1 MERKESMEERARIFE
16 SLTEVFRQVF
26 DDENLTISETTTA
39 KDVAEWDSLHHITLI
54 VAIEAEFGI
63 KFKSSEYEEMANVG
77 ALVDL
82 IAKKQR

>member
-1 MERKESMEERARIFE
+1 MEERTQIFE

-26 DDENLTISETTTA
+26 DDETLTIGETTTA
-39 KDVAEWDSLHHITLI
+39 QDVAEWDSLHHITLI

-77 ALVDL
+77 ALVNL
-82 IAKKQR
+82 IAKKQG